1 MDCVCS
7 YASVH
12 LLCPTV
18 EKKAQEK
25 LKKQQEKAQRQKQRQ
40 QEAAAAAEAAAAG
53 MAVQGPVGPVKK
65 VKVKALRL
73 KTGMKLRVSSGQ
85 LGHWEGPL
93 NLEVVSTGLW
103 WCRLGREVGGYWG
116 YVAFPMS

>member
-1 MDCVCS
+1 MCGLCLMGCVCS
-7 YASVH
+7 SVSVH

-18 EKKAQEK
+18 EKKAQDK
-25 LKKQQEKAQRQKQRQ
+25 LRKQQEKAERQKQRQ
-40 QEAAAAAEAAAAG
+40 QQAAAAAEAAAAG

-85 LGHWEGPL
+85 LSHWEGPL
-93 NLEVVSTGLW
+93 NLEVVSTGL
-103 WCRLGREVGGYWG
+103 
-116 YVAFPMS
+116 